1 MAELLSLTVTVGSE
15 KAEPDAAQVSPP
27 DGATVVLV
35 VEPKD
40 FATPPGQADLTWLR
54 DAKLLPNPSLSSDR
68 RTLTIPAYSASDA
81 GDYTVGASGVTSN
94 TVKLAPSPTQPK
106 EDGQDGLP
114 KEVVEVAV
122 GVYDAPFARRTGV
135 VAISAAAFVS
145 VAVGAVL
152 LIAGLASA
160 GSLSERGSVI
170 APALAGWAGAIAI
183 IGGVWMGILETRGR
197 LSLKVSEGA
206 PREGVPT
213 VTPEVAKA
221 ANEFARTLT
230 FARGTVAALL
240 IGALLLCTS
249 VVASC
254 NVTTSG
260 TSSGPSGSST
270 TQPTGGSTSGAT
282 GR

>member
-1 MAELLSLTVTVGSE
+1 MAELLSLTVTVDSE
-15 KAEPDAAQVSPP
+15 KAKPDAAQVSPA

-54 DAKLLPNPSLSSDR
+54 DAKLLPNPSLSDDR
-68 RTLTIPAYSASDA
+68 RTLTISAFSASDA
-81 GDYTVGASGVTSN
+81 GAYTVGASGVTSN
-94 TVKLAPSPTQPK
+94 TVTLAASATQPK
-106 EDGQDGLP
+106 TEEQDELP
-114 KEVVEVAV
+114 KNVVEVAV

-145 VAVGAVL
+145 VAVGVVL

-206 PREGVPT
+206 QREGVPT
-213 VTPEVAKA
+213 ITPEVVKA
-221 ANEFARTLT
+221 GNEFARTLT

-270 TQPTGGSTSGAT
+270 TQPTGGSTGGAT
-282 GR
+282 GP